1 MIVKSGSGNHNKN
14 CAHAEGHRCRC
25 TGCGGSLH
33 GWEGWVAIACDL
45 VGARQSRRDKV
56 DTSVEETL

>member
-1 MIVKSGSGNHNKN
+1 
-14 CAHAEGHRCRC
+14 
-25 TGCGGSLH
+25 
-33 GWEGWVAIACDL
+33 VAIACDL